1 MSEQIGPLTKLW
13 SQHDEGNINQLSDNS
28 FTYIN
33 TINPLSLIV
42 STLLQRLLA
51 FNVLSLNIPLTT
63 FLALYYV

>member
-13 SQHDEGNINQLSDNS
+13 SQDDEGNINRLSDNS